1 MNMEKNKMSNQELT
15 NHLSELEMIFE
26 NVKSDVIKLNNLL
39 TQIEIDYLETQELL
53 EKRLGLNSR

>member
-1 MNMEKNKMSNQELT
+1 MSNQQLT
-15 NHLSELEMIFE
+15 NHLTELEMIFE

-53 EKRLGLNSR
+53 EKRLTVNGK

>member
-1 MNMEKNKMSNQELT
+1 MEKNKMSNQELT